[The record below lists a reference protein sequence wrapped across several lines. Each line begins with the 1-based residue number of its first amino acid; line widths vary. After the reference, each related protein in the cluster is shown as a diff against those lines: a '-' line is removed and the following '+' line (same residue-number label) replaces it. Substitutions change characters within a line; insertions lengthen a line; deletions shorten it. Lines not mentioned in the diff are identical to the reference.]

1 MHTIDQRRSVKADLG
16 THNLPAQALSH
27 KRKIL
32 PTDTSFH
39 LIIYHVTYPNK
50 AKKAHTQLSGPI
62 LFIISFI
69 QNISTQQIIIL
80 HFVS

>member
-39 LIIYHVTYPNK
+39 LNMYHVTYPHK
-50 AKKAHTQLSGPI
+50 A
-62 LFIISFI
+62 
-69 QNISTQQIIIL
+69 
-80 HFVS
+80 